1 MLRVAE
7 SECPWGEM
15 AANLRMQYLALST
28 QAVNCAD
35 RDEATELHNA
45 AMRIALRLFG
55 PAKE

>member
-1 MLRVAE
+1 
-7 SECPWGEM
+7 M
-15 AANLRMQYLALST
+15 AANLRAQYLALST

-35 RDEATELHNA
+35 RDQATELHNA